1 MKHIQFKL
9 ILLAFI
15 VLSLSGEQCTKLDAK
30 VYSQISNDNFWKTTQ
45 QISAGKAPAYT
56 ILQYIGGAQ
65 SGVFWEN
72 EIGSDE
78 MITPTRG
85 GDWGDGGFWA
95 NIWYHSEDKNSGM
108 TGWAWGHI

>member
-1 MKHIQFKL
+1 MQHIQFKFTF
-9 ILLAFI
+9 LAFI
-15 VLSLSGEQCTKLDAK
+15 VLSLSGDQCTKLDAK

-56 ILQYIGGAQ
+56 ILQYIGGAN
-65 SGVFWEN
+65 SGVYWEN

-85 GDWGDGGFWA
+85 GGLGGWRFLGQ
-95 NIWYHSEDKNSGM
+95 HLVSF
-108 TGWAWGHI
+108 